1 MTTRVSPAPPG
12 LTVMLAVETTTP
24 LTPDAIAKNGSKIFI
39 STSLTISS
47 LSRLIVWEM
56 TPKGPRVPAT
66 GRPAVNL
73 NSCDA
78 RSSPPGS
85 IFWNPQKNGDDLNAS
100 TDAYTSAHSPSMFL
114 AGSSV
119 GFMNSSS
126 VMISS
131 MVALASRLACWPRLE
146 AAARPRSL
154 RMSLDRSSASGSSSG
169 SSSGAGGGGAG
180 ASAFGSSFFGDVTSG
195 CMDAASGLETT
206 FSGVSFMRSS
216 LVNVMGSALEPSFS
230 STLSARGVTSEAERA
245 DRGLAA
251 MVGAIA
257 ARRVESGT
265 REDALGRTCARVDAT
280 SAMPGGGRVSCSGPE
295 FCEPPDPD
303 RARQGFAPVESPD
316 FGSLL
321 TRVPKTQISGVTSP

>member
-1 MTTRVSPAPPG
+1 M
-12 LTVMLAVETTTP
+12 
-24 LTPDAIAKNGSKIFI
+24 
-39 STSLTISS
+39 
-47 LSRLIVWEM
+47 
-56 TPKGPRVPAT
+56 
-66 GRPAVNL
+66 
-73 NSCDA
+73 
-78 RSSPPGS
+78 
-85 IFWNPQKNGDDLNAS
+85 
-100 TDAYTSAHSPSMFL
+100 
-114 AGSSV
+114 
-119 GFMNSSS
+119 
-126 VMISS
+126 
-131 MVALASRLACWPRLE
+131 
-146 AAARPRSL
+146 
-154 RMSLDRSSASGSSSG
+154 
-169 SSSGAGGGGAG
+169 
-180 ASAFGSSFFGDVTSG
+180 
-195 CMDAASGLETT
+195 
-206 FSGVSFMRSS
+206 
-216 LVNVMGSALEPSFS
+216 NVMGSALEPSFS